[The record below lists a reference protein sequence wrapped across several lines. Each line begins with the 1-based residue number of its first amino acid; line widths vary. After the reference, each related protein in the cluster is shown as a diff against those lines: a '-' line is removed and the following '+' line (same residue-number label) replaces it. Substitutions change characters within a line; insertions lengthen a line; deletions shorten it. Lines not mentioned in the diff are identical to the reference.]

1 MGSRSGWYRLSCF
14 NGLSGLQ
21 QQRVLEWG
29 NLPFGYEAEG
39 ECSRG
44 AEVAIE
50 FADDPTPGPRFLCR
64 QCAAEYLM
72 SKTDWEG
79 DSIAER
85 NLAVLW
91 EIIAEQ
97 GPEAEI
103 WFIDRMAERVRRES
117 GRDAIIG
124 HPTPLDE
131 VT

>member
-1 MGSRSGWYRLSCF
+1 MRGWWNLACF

-29 NLPFGYEAEG
+29 NLPFGYEPEG
-39 ECSRG
+39 GEGACERG
-44 AEVAIE
+44 AEVAVE

-72 SKTDWEG
+72 AKSDFAG
-79 DSIAER
+79 SSVAER

-91 EIIAEQ
+91 ELIAEQ